1 MTTAEDTYLAQTPVW
16 CDNGCSH
23 GGTSRRLPSYPPDVT
38 IVPPAVVT
46 GGLDRAAS
54 QRAAPI
60 VAAAFA
66 QERDVPYAVR
76 LLSVAVDT
84 KIDFTMRCVRGE
96 DASMQLCILVASFA
110 DPAVASR
117 IETAMEGAHG
127 MVVPIDSLD
136 AAKTA

>member
-1 MTTAEDTYLAQTPVW
+1 MLT
-16 CDNGCSH
+16 GMH
-23 GGTSRRLPSYPPDVT
+23 
-38 IVPPAVVT
+38 PAPHT
-46 GGLDRAAS
+46 
-54 QRAAPI
+54 

-66 QERDVPYAVR
+66 QERDVHYAVR

-96 DASMQLCILVASFA
+96 DARMQLCILVASFA

>member
-1 MTTAEDTYLAQTPVW
+1 MLT
-16 CDNGCSH
+16 GMH
-23 GGTSRRLPSYPPDVT
+23 
-38 IVPPAVVT
+38 PAPH
-46 GGLDRAAS
+46 A
-54 QRAAPI
+54 

-66 QERDVPYAVR
+66 QERDVHYAVR

-96 DASMQLCILVASFA
+96 DASMQLCILLASFT

-127 MVVPIDSLD
+127 MVVPIETLD

>member
-1 MTTAEDTYLAQTPVW
+1 MLT
-16 CDNGCSH
+16 GMH
-23 GGTSRRLPSYPPDVT
+23 
-38 IVPPAVVT
+38 PAPHT
-46 GGLDRAAS
+46 
-54 QRAAPI
+54 
-60 VAAAFA
+60 VAGAFA
-66 QERDVPYAVR
+66 QERDVHYAVR

-84 KIDFTMRCVRGE
+84 KIDFAMRCVRGE

-127 MVVPIDSLD
+127 MVVPNDSLD

>member
-1 MTTAEDTYLAQTPVW
+1 M
-16 CDNGCSH
+16 
-23 GGTSRRLPSYPPDVT
+23 
-38 IVPPAVVT
+38 VT
-46 GGLDRAAS
+46 GMHP
-54 QRAAPI
+54 APHT

-66 QERDVPYAVR
+66 QERDVHYAVR

-110 DPAVASR
+110 DPAVSR